1 MLVWCRAAVSAACAR
16 GLSYNSRLWRRSLL
30 CWCCLMEVAAAIL
43 DTQSSLPRFIQLCS
57 CRAWSTCCPA
67 DGGKVGRNLLQQ
79 TSTWFKRSQSSAA
92 VSAAPAAGA
101 RASSILGQSRPN
113 LPHTQSAVG
122 GSSSPGTTAPA
133 AWLPASADGSRAG
146 AAGAVDAATPA
157 DAVTNASMRGDAEA
171 EAGAEAA
178 EASGQ
183 QIGRSSSGRLPA
195 RDGTARTL
203 KHSLSGSSN
212 ASGSG
217 SASGSG
223 QSASPLAANPHGAGA
238 LPAAEQAVEQALE
251 GVQQTATQAVQ
262 RAEEA
267 AQDTVGSLAHD
278 GGQSPGSLADPVSL
292 LKQATQHKRNSSV
305 DAEAVMAALEENGF
319 HATDAYMGAFF
330 YARLALVGTGDA
342 GSSGSAGSAG
352 SGGSSSYC
360 SKVVALSLAG
370 EASWDQGFWLPLVRP
385 APAGAGL
392 ELELYAAKDEK

>member
-1 MLVWCRAAVSAACAR
+1 MLVHITHAVSPVLSSSCIHCA
-16 GLSYNSRLWRRSLL
+16 LS
-30 CWCCLMEVAAAIL
+30 C
-43 DTQSSLPRFIQLCS
+43 
-57 CRAWSTCCPA
+57 CCPA

-79 TSTWFKRSQSSAA
+79 TSTWFKRSKSSAA
-92 VSAAPAAGA
+92 VSTAPAAGA
-101 RASSILGQSRPN
+101 RASSVLGPSRPG
-113 LPHTQSAVG
+113 LPHTQSAVV
-122 GSSSPGTTAPA
+122 GSSPPGTTAPA
-133 AWLPASADGSRAG
+133 AWFPATSAVGGRAG
-146 AAGAVDAATPA
+146 VAGGADAAAPA
-157 DAVTNASMRGDAEA
+157 DAVTNASMGVDAEA
-171 EAGAEAA
+171 EAGVEAA
-178 EASGQ
+178 DAAGQ
-183 QIGRSSSGRLPA
+183 QIGRSSS
-195 RDGTARTL
+195 DGPARTL

-223 QSASPLAANPHGAGA
+223 QSASPLAANPLHGAGA

-251 GVQQTATQAVQ
+251 GAQQAATQAVQ

-267 AQDTVGSLAHD
+267 AEDTVSSLVHD
-278 GGQSPGSLADPVSL
+278 VGQSPGSLADPVSL

-330 YARLALVGTGDA
+330 YARLTLVGTGDA
-342 GSSGSAGSAG
+342 GSSGSAGSG
-352 SGGSSSYC
+352 SAGGSSSYC